1 MQKKRNK
8 GKERGREGAEPVS
21 ARPWEGRGSDNLA
34 DVYKMARLA
43 EKGEN
48 RYT

>member
-1 MQKKRNK
+1 MQNK
-8 GKERGREGAEPVS
+8 REGGNASEPVS
-21 ARPWEGRGSDNLA
+21 ARSRRGGSDNLA